1 MTKLGDTVLYRRLF
15 QQARPYWTHIAAL
28 FLLSLLAS
36 PLALLMPLPLKIA
49 VDSGLG
55 SHPLPR
61 LVLALWPS
69 TTSVTPASALIFA
82 VVLLIVVTILTQ
94 LQNLAV
100 SLLQTYTGEKLLL
113 QFRAELFRQI
123 QRLSLSYHDSK
134 GTVDSLYR
142 VQTDATS
149 IQAITVDYLVP
160 FIKSSLTLAGMF
172 YVTARI
178 DWQLALVAL
187 FISPILYVVS
197 KIYRRGL
204 RRGSRE
210 AKAYDSSTLAVVQE
224 VLGAIRVVQA
234 FGREDTEQERFVRH
248 STQGMR
254 ARLHLAWVEGRFS
267 LAIGLTTAIGTAV
280 ALFVGVR
287 QVQLGALTLGEL
299 LLVMGYLA
307 QLYEPLKTLGKKSA
321 TLQGHLA
328 SVERAF
334 FLLDQTPD
342 LVEKPNGRSILRATG
357 GIICQNVSF
366 AYTPERHALHHVSFE
381 IEPGMR
387 VGIAGPTGAGKSTL
401 VNLLLRFYD
410 PTEGR
415 IFLDG
420 VDLRDYKLADL
431 RNQSAIVTQD
441 PVLFSCSIAE
451 NIAYARPSA
460 SMQAIVS
467 ATKAANIH
475 EFIEKL
481 PSGYE
486 TQVGERGVRLS
497 GGERQRIA
505 LARAFLKDAPIL
517 ILDEP
522 TSAVDLETE
531 AVIMDA
537 MRNLM
542 QGRTSFLISHR
553 LNPLKD
559 SDTILHIDQG
569 KLTRVSSPKFS
580 VDREE
585 TVVAAG
591 ATSSG
596 RQTNA

>member
-1 MTKLGDTVLYRRLF
+1 MTKLRDNVLYRRLF
-15 QQARPYWTHIAAL
+15 QQARPYWTQIAAL

-61 LVLALWPS
+61 VVRAFWPTS
-69 TTSVTPASALIFA
+69 VSVTPASALIFA
-82 VVLLIVVTILTQ
+82 VALLIVVTILTQ

-100 SLLQTYTGEKLLL
+100 SLLQTHTGEKLLL
-113 QFRAELFRQI
+113 QFRAELFRKI
-123 QRLSLSYHDSK
+123 QRLSLSYHDAK

-142 VQTDATS
+142 VQTDAVS

-210 AKAYDSSTLAVVQE
+210 AKAYDSSTVAVVQE
-224 VLGAIRVVQA
+224 VLGAIRIVQA
-234 FGREDTEQERFVRH
+234 FGREDSEQERFVRH

-254 ARLHLAWVEGRFS
+254 ARLHLAWVESRFS

-287 QVQLGALTLGEL
+287 QVQLGALTLGDL

-342 LVEKPNGRSILRATG
+342 LVEKPNARSILRSAG
-357 GIICQNVSF
+357 AVICQNVSF
-366 AYTPERHALHHVSFE
+366 NYSSERHALKHISFE

-415 IFLDG
+415 ILLDG

-451 NIAYARPSA
+451 NIAYARPAA
-460 SMQAIVS
+460 SMQEILA

-475 EFIEKL
+475 EFIENL
-481 PSGYE
+481 PAGYE

-505 LARAFLKDAPIL
+505 LARAFLKNAPIL

-522 TSAVDLETE
+522 TSSVDLETE
-531 AVIMDA
+531 AVIMEA

-553 LNPLKD
+553 LSPLKD
-559 SDTILHIDQG
+559 CDTILHIDQG
-569 KLTRVSSPKFS
+569 KLIRVSSPKFLI
-580 VDREE
+580 DHEE
-585 TVVAAG
+585 TALGGGPTA
-591 ATSSG
+591 SG

>member
-1 MTKLGDTVLYRRLF
+1 MTRPCDTVLYRRLF
-15 QQARPYWTHIAAL
+15 QQARPCWSHIAAL
-28 FLLSLLAS
+28 FLLSMLAS

-61 LVLALWPS
+61 LVRALWPS
-69 TTSVTPASALIFA
+69 TAPVTPASALIFA
-82 VVLLIVVTILTQ
+82 AALLIVVTILTQ

-100 SLLQTYTGEKLLL
+100 SMLQTYTGEKLLL
-113 QFRAELFRQI
+113 QFRAELFRQV
-123 QRLSLSYHDSK
+123 QRLSLSYHDAK

-142 VQTDATS
+142 VQTDAAS
-149 IQAITVDYLVP
+149 IQSITVDYLVP
-160 FIKSSLTLAGMF
+160 FSKSSLTLVGMF

-187 FISPILYVVS
+187 FISPILYAVS

-210 AKAYDSSTLAVVQE
+210 AKAYDSSALAVVQE

-267 LAIGLTTAIGTAV
+267 LAIGLTSAIGTAV

-307 QLYEPLKTLGKKSA
+307 QLYEPMKTLGKKSA
-321 TLQGHLA
+321 SLQGHLA

-334 FLLDQTPD
+334 YLLDQTPD
-342 LVEKPNGRSILRATG
+342 VIEKPNARSIVRATG

-366 AYTPERHALHHVSFE
+366 DYPSERHALTHISFE
-381 IEPGMR
+381 VEPGAR
-387 VGIAGPTGAGKSTL
+387 VGIAGVTGAGKSTL

-441 PVLFSCSIAE
+441 PLLFSCSIAE
-451 NIAYARPSA
+451 NIAYARPAA
-460 SMQAIVS
+460 SVQEIIA

-475 EFIEKL
+475 EFIENL
-481 PSGYE
+481 PAGYE

-553 LNPLKD
+553 LSPLKD
-559 SDTILHIDQG
+559 CDIVLRIDQG
-569 KLTRVSSPKFS
+569 KLVRVTSPKFS
-580 VDREE
+580 IGSDEPAVG
-585 TVVAAG
+585 AA
-591 ATSSG
+591 AASSG
-596 RQTNA
+596 RRTNA

>member
-1 MTKLGDTVLYRRLF
+1 MRRLRDPERPGTGRRWTHFSSRRERHRRGLSHPEEARVRGSSMTKLPDNVLYRRLF

-28 FLLSLLAS
+28 FFLSVLAS

-61 LVLALWPS
+61 LVRALWPS
-69 TTSVTPASALIFA
+69 TLSITPASALIFA

-123 QRLSLSYHDSK
+123 QRLSLSYHDTK

-142 VQTDATS
+142 VQTDAAS

-160 FIKSSLTLAGMF
+160 FIKSTLTLAGMF

-178 DWQLALVAL
+178 DWQLALV
-187 FISPILYVVS
+187 
-197 KIYRRGL
+197 
-204 RRGSRE
+204 
-210 AKAYDSSTLAVVQE
+210 
-224 VLGAIRVVQA
+224 
-234 FGREDTEQERFVRH
+234 
-248 STQGMR
+248 
-254 ARLHLAWVEGRFS
+254 
-267 LAIGLTTAIGTAV
+267 
-280 ALFVGVR
+280 
-287 QVQLGALTLGEL
+287 ALTLGEL

-342 LVEKPNGRSILRATG
+342 LVEKPNARCILRATG
-357 GIICQNVSF
+357 GVICQNVSF
-366 AYTPERHALHHVSFE
+366 DYSSERHALKHVSFE

-387 VGIAGPTGAGKSTL
+387 VGIVGPTGAGKSTL

-451 NIAYARPSA
+451 NIAYARPTA
-460 SMQAIVS
+460 SIQEIIA

-475 EFIEKL
+475 EFIDNL
-481 PSGYE
+481 SAGYE

-553 LNPLKD
+553 LSPLKD
-559 SDTILHIDQG
+559 CDTILHIDHG
-569 KLTRVSSPKFS
+569 KLIRVTSPKFS
-580 VDREE
+580 INRNE
-585 TVVAAG
+585 TAVAAG

>member
-1 MTKLGDTVLYRRLF
+1 MTKLGDNVLYRRLF
-15 QQARPYWTHIAAL
+15 QQARPYWIHIAAL

-55 SHPLPR
+55 SHPLPQ
-61 LVLALWPS
+61 LVRALWPS

-82 VVLLIVVTILTQ
+82 VALLIVVTILAQ

-142 VQTDATS
+142 VQTDAVS

-172 YVTARI
+172 YVTVRI

-187 FISPILYVVS
+187 FISPIIFAVS

-210 AKAYDSSTLAVVQE
+210 AKTYDSSTVAVVQE

-234 FGREDTEQERFVRH
+234 FGREDSEQERFVRH

-280 ALFVGVR
+280 ALFVGVH

-342 LVEKPNGRSILRATG
+342 LVEKPNARSILRSTG

-366 AYTPERHALHHVSFE
+366 TYTSERHALKHVSFE

-387 VGIAGPTGAGKSTL
+387 VGIVGPTGAGKSTL

-451 NIAYARPSA
+451 NIAYARPA
-460 SMQAIVS
+460 SGRQEIIA

-475 EFIEKL
+475 EFIENL
-481 PSGYE
+481 PAGYE

-531 AVIMDA
+531 AVIMEA

-553 LNPLKD
+553 LSPLED
-559 SDTILHIDQG
+559 CDRILHIDQG
-569 KLTRVSSPKFS
+569 KLIRVTSPKFLI
-580 VDREE
+580 DHEE
-585 TVVAAG
+585 KTVRAG
-591 ATSSG
+591 AIPS
-596 RQTNA
+596 RKQTNA

>member
-1 MTKLGDTVLYRRLF
+1 MTKLGDKVLYQRLF
-15 QQARPYWTHIAAL
+15 RQARPYCAHIAAL
-28 FLLSLLAS
+28 FLLSLLAT

-61 LVLALWPS
+61 MVRALWHASAP
-69 TTSVTPASALIFA
+69 VTPASALIFA
-82 VVLLIVVTILTQ
+82 VALLIVVTILTQ

-123 QRLSLSYHDSK
+123 QRLSLSYHDTK

-142 VQTDATS
+142 VQTDAVS
-149 IQAITVDYLVP
+149 IQAITVDYFVP

-234 FGREDTEQERFVRH
+234 FGREDSEQERFVRH

-267 LAIGLTTAIGTAV
+267 LAIGLTSAIGTAV
-280 ALFVGVR
+280 ALYVGVR

-342 LVEKPNGRSILRATG
+342 LIEKPNARSVLRATG

-366 AYTPERHALHHVSFE
+366 AYTSERQALKHVSFE
-381 IEPGMR
+381 VEPGMR
-387 VGIAGPTGAGKSTL
+387 VGIAGATGAGKSTL

-451 NIAYARPSA
+451 NIAYARPAA
-460 SMQAIVS
+460 SMQEIIA

-475 EFIEKL
+475 EFIHNL
-481 PSGYE
+481 PASYG
-486 TQVGERGVRLS
+486 TQVGERGIRLS

-531 AVIMDA
+531 AVIMEA

-553 LNPLKD
+553 LSPLKD
-559 SDTILHIDQG
+559 CDTILHIDHG
-569 KLTRVSSPKFS
+569 TLIRVTSPKFS
-580 VDREE
+580 IGREE
-585 TVVAAG
+585 TAVAAG

-596 RQTNA
+596 RPADA

>member
-1 MTKLGDTVLYRRLF
+1 MTKLRDNVLYRRLF

-36 PLALLMPLPLKIA
+36 PLALLIPLPLKIA

-61 LVLALWPS
+61 LVHVFWPS
-69 TTSVTPASALIFA
+69 SVSFTPASALIFA

-142 VQTDATS
+142 VQTDAIS

-160 FIKSSLTLAGMF
+160 FIKSSLTVAGMF

-224 VLGAIRVVQA
+224 VLGAIRIIQA
-234 FGREDTEQERFVRH
+234 FGREDSEQERFVRH

-287 QVQLGALTLGEL
+287 QVQLGVLTLGEL

-328 SVERAF
+328 
-334 FLLDQTPD
+334 
-342 LVEKPNGRSILRATG
+342 
-357 GIICQNVSF
+357 
-366 AYTPERHALHHVSFE
+366 YTSERHALHHVTFE

-387 VGIAGPTGAGKSTL
+387 VGLAGPTGAGKSTL

-451 NIAYARPSA
+451 NIAYARPTA
-460 SMQAIVS
+460 SMQEIIA

-475 EFIEKL
+475 EFIDNL
-481 PSGYE
+481 SAGYE

-531 AVIMDA
+531 AIIMEA

-553 LNPLKD
+553 PSPLKD
-559 SDTILHIDQG
+559 CDTILHIDQG
-569 KLTRVSSPKFS
+569 KLIRVSSPKFLF
-580 VDREE
+580 DPEE
-585 TVVAAG
+585 TALGAG
-591 ATSSG
+591 PTASG
-596 RQTNA
+596 RRTNA

>member
-1 MTKLGDTVLYRRLF
+1 M
-15 QQARPYWTHIAAL
+15 
-28 FLLSLLAS
+28 
-36 PLALLMPLPLKIA
+36 
-49 VDSGLG
+49 
-55 SHPLPR
+55 
-61 LVLALWPS
+61 
-69 TTSVTPASALIFA
+69 
-82 VVLLIVVTILTQ
+82 
-94 LQNLAV
+94 
-100 SLLQTYTGEKLLL
+100 
-113 QFRAELFRQI
+113 
-123 QRLSLSYHDSK
+123 
-134 GTVDSLYR
+134 
-142 VQTDATS
+142 
-149 IQAITVDYLVP
+149 
-160 FIKSSLTLAGMF
+160 
-172 YVTARI
+172 
-178 DWQLALVAL
+178 
-187 FISPILYVVS
+187 
-197 KIYRRGL
+197 
-204 RRGSRE
+204 
-210 AKAYDSSTLAVVQE
+210 
-224 VLGAIRVVQA
+224 
-234 FGREDTEQERFVRH
+234 
-248 STQGMR
+248 
-254 ARLHLAWVEGRFS
+254 HLAWVEGRFS

-280 ALFVGVR
+280 ALFVGLR
-287 QVQLGALTLGEL
+287 QVQFGALTLGEL

-342 LVEKPNGRSILRATG
+342 LVEKPNARSILRSTG
-357 GIICQNVSF
+357 RVICQNVSF
-366 AYTPERHALHHVSFE
+366 DYSSDRHALKNISFE

-451 NIAYARPSA
+451 NISYARPA
-460 SMQAIVS
+460 ANMQEIIA
-467 ATKAANIH
+467 ATRAANIH
-475 EFIEKL
+475 EFIENL
-481 PSGYE
+481 PAGFE

-531 AVIMDA
+531 AEIMDA

-553 LNPLKD
+553 LSPLKD
-559 SDTILHIDQG
+559 CDTILHIDQG
-569 KLTRVSSPKFS
+569 ELVRATSPKLS
-580 VDREE
+580 IDREE
-585 TVVAAG
+585 TTVGAA
-591 ATSSG
+591 AARSG

>member
-1 MTKLGDTVLYRRLF
+1 MTKLPDNVLYRRLF

-28 FLLSLLAS
+28 FFLSVLAS

-61 LVLALWPS
+61 LVRALWPS
-69 TTSVTPASALIFA
+69 TLSITPASALIFA

-123 QRLSLSYHDSK
+123 QRLSLSYHDTK

-142 VQTDATS
+142 VQTDAAS

-160 FIKSSLTLAGMF
+160 FIKSTLTLAGMF

-197 KIYRRGL
+197 KIYRREL

-267 LAIGLTTAIGTAV
+267 LAIGLTTAIGTAI

-342 LVEKPNGRSILRATG
+342 LVEKPNARCILRATG
-357 GIICQNVSF
+357 GVICQNVSF
-366 AYTPERHALHHVSFE
+366 DYSSERHALKNISFE
-381 IEPGMR
+381 IEPGTR
-387 VGIAGPTGAGKSTL
+387 VGIAGVTGAGKSTL

-420 VDLRDYKLADL
+420 VDLRDYKLANL

-451 NIAYARPSA
+451 NIAYARPAA
-460 SMQAIVS
+460 SMQEIVA

-475 EFIEKL
+475 EFIKNL
-481 PSGYE
+481 PAGYE

-522 TSAVDLETE
+522 TSSVDLETE
-531 AVIMDA
+531 AVIMEA

-553 LNPLKD
+553 LSPLKD
-559 SDTILHIDQG
+559 CDTILHIDQG
-569 KLTRVSSPKFS
+569 KLIRVTSPKFS
-580 VDREE
+580 IDRDE
-585 TVVAAG
+585 TAVAAG

>member
-1 MTKLGDTVLYRRLF
+1 MTSPRDTVLYRRLF

-28 FLLSLLAS
+28 FLLSMLAS
-36 PLALLMPLPLKIA
+36 PLALLLPLPLKIA

-61 LVLALWPS
+61 LVRALWPS
-69 TTSVTPASALIFA
+69 TTAVTAASALMFA
-82 VVLLIVVTILTQ
+82 AALLIVVAILTQ

-100 SLLQTYTGEKLLL
+100 SMLQTYTGEKLLL
-113 QFRAELFRQI
+113 QFRAGLFRQI
-123 QRLSLSYHDSK
+123 QRLSLSYHDAK

-142 VQTDATS
+142 VQTDAAS
-149 IQAITVDYLVP
+149 IQAITVDYMVP

-197 KIYRRGL
+197 KVYRRGL

-210 AKAYDSSTLAVVQE
+210 AKTYDSATLAVVQE

-234 FGREDTEQERFVRH
+234 FGREDAEQERFVRH
-248 STQGMR
+248 SAQGMK

-267 LAIGLTTAIGTAV
+267 LVIGLTSAIGTAV

-287 QVQLGALTLGEL
+287 QVQLGALSLGNL

-307 QLYEPLKTLGKKSA
+307 QLYEPMKTLGKKSA

-342 LVEKPNGRSILRATG
+342 LVEKPNARPIHRSTG
-357 GIICQNVSF
+357 GIVCQNVSF
-366 AYTPERHALHHVSFE
+366 DYTSERHALQHVSFE
-381 IEPGMR
+381 VEPGMR

-420 VDLRDYKLADL
+420 TDLRDYKLADL

-441 PVLFSCSIAE
+441 PVLFSRSIAE
-451 NIAYARPSA
+451 NIAYARPAA
-460 SMQAIVS
+460 SMQEIIA
-467 ATKAANIH
+467 ATKAANMH
-475 EFIEKL
+475 EFIENL
-481 PSGYE
+481 PAGYE

-531 AVIMDA
+531 AVIMEA

-553 LNPLKD
+553 LSPLKD
-559 SDTILHIDQG
+559 CDIVLRIDQG
-569 KLTRVSSPKFS
+569 KLVRATSPKFS
-580 VDREE
+580 IGSDEPAVG
-585 TVVAAG
+585 AA
-591 ATSSG
+591 AASSG
-596 RQTNA
+596 RRTNA

>member
-1 MTKLGDTVLYRRLF
+1 MTKLRDNVLYRRLF
-15 QQARPYWTHIAAL
+15 QQARPYWAHIAAL
-28 FLLSLLAS
+28 SFLSLLAS

-61 LVLALWPS
+61 LVRALWPS
-69 TTSVTPASALIFA
+69 STPVTPASALIFA

-123 QRLSLSYHDSK
+123 QRLSLSYHDTK

-234 FGREDTEQERFVRH
+234 FGREDSEQERFVRH

-342 LVEKPNGRSILRATG
+342 LVEKPNARSILRATG
-357 GIICQNVSF
+357 GVICQNASF
-366 AYTPERHALHHVSFE
+366 AYTSDRHALKHVSFE

-441 PVLFSCSIAE
+441 PVLFSCSIVE
-451 NIAYARPSA
+451 NIAYARPAA
-460 SMQAIVS
+460 SMQEIIA

-475 EFIEKL
+475 EFIENL
-481 PSGYE
+481 PAGYE

-505 LARAFLKDAPIL
+505 LARAFLKDATIL
-517 ILDEP
+517 FLDEP
-522 TSAVDLETE
+522 TSSVDPRTE
-531 AVIMDA
+531 AQILEA
-537 MRNLM
+537 MERLM
-542 QGRTSFLISHR
+542 RGRTAFMIAHR
-553 LNPLKD
+553 PSTLEICDARLE
-559 SDTILHIDQG
+559 LEHG
-569 KLTRVSSPKFS
+569 RVAGVSSGDAVEARSARRWAP
-580 VDREE
+580 
-585 TVVAAG
+585 A
-591 ATSSG
+591 
-596 RQTNA
+596 

>member
-1 MTKLGDTVLYRRLF
+1 MTKLGDNVLYRRLF
-15 QQARPYWTHIAAL
+15 QQARPYWIHIAAL

-55 SHPLPR
+55 SHPLPQ
-61 LVLALWPS
+61 LVRALWPS

-82 VVLLIVVTILTQ
+82 VALLIVVTILAQ

-142 VQTDATS
+142 VQTDAVS

-172 YVTARI
+172 YVTVRI

-187 FISPILYVVS
+187 FISPIIFAVS

-210 AKAYDSSTLAVVQE
+210 AKTYDSSTVAVVQE

-234 FGREDTEQERFVRH
+234 FGREDSEQERFVRH

-280 ALFVGVR
+280 ALFVGVH

-342 LVEKPNGRSILRATG
+342 LVEKPNARSILRSTG

-366 AYTPERHALHHVSFE
+366 TYTSERHALKHVSFE

-387 VGIAGPTGAGKSTL
+387 VGIVGPTGAGKSTL

-451 NIAYARPSA
+451 NIAYARPA
-460 SMQAIVS
+460 AGRPEIIA
-467 ATKAANIH
+467 ATKAAHIH

-481 PSGYE
+481 PAGYE

-531 AVIMDA
+531 AVIMEA

-553 LNPLKD
+553 LSPLED
-559 SDTILHIDQG
+559 CDRILHIDQG
-569 KLTRVSSPKFS
+569 KLIRVTSPKFLI
-580 VDREE
+580 DHEE
-585 TVVAAG
+585 KTVRAG
-591 ATSSG
+591 AIPSR

>member
-1 MTKLGDTVLYRRLF
+1 MTRLGDTVLYRRLF

-61 LVLALWPS
+61 LVRALWPS
-69 TTSVTPASALIFA
+69 TAPVTPASALIFA
-82 VVLLIVVTILTQ
+82 AALLIVVTILTQ

-100 SLLQTYTGEKLLL
+100 SMLQTYTGEKLLL
-113 QFRAELFRQI
+113 QFRAELFRQV
-123 QRLSLSYHDSK
+123 QRLSLSYHDAK

-142 VQTDATS
+142 VQTDAAS

-160 FIKSSLTLAGMF
+160 FSKSSLTLVGMF

-187 FISPILYVVS
+187 FISPILYAVS

-204 RRGSRE
+204 RRSSRE
-210 AKAYDSSTLAVVQE
+210 AKAYDSSALAVVQE

-267 LAIGLTTAIGTAV
+267 LAIGLTSAIGTAV

-307 QLYEPLKTLGKKSA
+307 QLYEPMKTLGKKSA
-321 TLQGHLA
+321 SLQGHLA

-334 FLLDQTPD
+334 YLLDQTPD
-342 LVEKPNGRSILRATG
+342 VIEKPNARSIVRATG

-366 AYTPERHALHHVSFE
+366 DYPSERHALTHISFE
-381 IEPGMR
+381 VEPGAR
-387 VGIAGPTGAGKSTL
+387 VGIAGVTGAGKSTL

-441 PVLFSCSIAE
+441 PLLFSCSIAE
-451 NIAYARPSA
+451 NIAYARPAA
-460 SMQAIVS
+460 SVQEIIA

-475 EFIEKL
+475 EFIENL
-481 PSGYE
+481 PAGYE

-553 LNPLKD
+553 LSPLKD
-559 SDTILHIDQG
+559 CDTILRIDQAR
-569 KLTRVSSPKFS
+569 LICVTSPKFS
-580 VDREE
+580 IGSDEPAVG
-585 TVVAAG
+585 AA
-591 ATSSG
+591 AASSG

>member
-1 MTKLGDTVLYRRLF
+1 
-15 QQARPYWTHIAAL
+15 
-28 FLLSLLAS
+28 
-36 PLALLMPLPLKIA
+36 
-49 VDSGLG
+49 
-55 SHPLPR
+55 
-61 LVLALWPS
+61 
-69 TTSVTPASALIFA
+69 
-82 VVLLIVVTILTQ
+82 VLLIVVTILTQ

-142 VQTDATS
+142 VQTDAIS

-267 LAIGLTTAIGTAV
+267 LAIGLTTAIGTAI

-342 LVEKPNGRSILRATG
+342 LVEKPNARCILRATG
-357 GIICQNVSF
+357 GVICQNVSF
-366 AYTPERHALHHVSFE
+366 DYSSERHALKNISFE
-381 IEPGMR
+381 IEPGTR
-387 VGIAGPTGAGKSTL
+387 VGIAGVTGAGKSTL

-420 VDLRDYKLADL
+420 VDLRDYKLANL

-451 NIAYARPSA
+451 NIAYARPAA
-460 SMQAIVS
+460 SMQEIVA

-475 EFIEKL
+475 EFIKNL
-481 PSGYE
+481 PAGYE

-522 TSAVDLETE
+522 TSSVDLETE
-531 AVIMDA
+531 AVIMEA

-553 LNPLKD
+553 LSPLKD
-559 SDTILHIDQG
+559 CDTILHIDQG
-569 KLTRVSSPKFS
+569 KLIRVTSPKFS
-580 VDREE
+580 IDRDE
-585 TVVAAG
+585 TAVAAG

>member
-1 MTKLGDTVLYRRLF
+1 MTKPRDNVLYRRLF

-55 SHPLPR
+55 SHPVPR
-61 LVLALWPS
+61 LIRALWPS
-69 TTSVTPASALIFA
+69 TLPVTPASALIFA
-82 VVLLIVVTILTQ
+82 VALLIVVTILTQ

-100 SLLQTYTGEKLLL
+100 SMLQTYTGEKLLL

-123 QRLSLSYHDSK
+123 QRLSLSYHDAK

-142 VQTDATS
+142 VQTDAAS

-160 FIKSSLTLAGMF
+160 FIKSSLTLAGMI

-187 FISPILYVVS
+187 FVSPILYVVS

-234 FGREDTEQERFVRH
+234 FGREDTEQQRFVRH

-267 LAIGLTTAIGTAV
+267 LAIGLTTAIGTAI

-342 LVEKPNGRSILRATG
+342 LVEKPNARSILRATG
-357 GIICQNVSF
+357 GVICQNVSF
-366 AYTPERHALHHVSFE
+366 DYTSGRHALKHISFE
-381 IEPGMR
+381 IEPGTR
-387 VGIAGPTGAGKSTL
+387 VGIAGVTGAGKSTL

-410 PTEGR
+410 PAEGR

-420 VDLRDYKLADL
+420 VDLRDYKLPDL

-451 NIAYARPSA
+451 NIAYARPDA
-460 SMQAIVS
+460 SMQEIIA

-475 EFIEKL
+475 EFITNL
-481 PSGYE
+481 PAGYE
-486 TQVGERGVRLS
+486 TQVGERGIRLS

-522 TSAVDLETE
+522 TSSVDLETE
-531 AVIMDA
+531 AVIMEA

-542 QGRTSFLISHR
+542 QGRTCFLISHR
-553 LNPLKD
+553 LSPLKD
-559 SDTILHIDQG
+559 CDTILHIDQG
-569 KLTRVSSPKFS
+569 KLVRATSPKFLIDHEEKS
-580 VDREE
+580 VG
-585 TVVAAG
+585 VG
-591 ATSSG
+591 ATTFG
-596 RQTNA
+596 RQNNA